1 MRYRDKV
8 QKIRTDLDQMTPI
21 KYTIIPADPD
31 RKQAATL
38 AEYREDYRKWKERT
52 ATADLRIPMIP
63 PDDLPSDFFLTG
75 VKQI

>member
-8 QKIRTDLDQMTPI
+8 QKIRTDLDALVPDE
-21 KYTIIPADPD
+21 YTIIPADPD

-52 ATADLRIPMIP
+52 AQADYRIPMTP

>member
-1 MRYRDKV
+1 MRFQDKV
-8 QKIRTDLDQMTPI
+8 QKLTTDIDRLTPI

-31 RKQAATL
+31 RKQATTL

-63 PDDLPSDFFLTG
+63 PDDLPSDFFLTKG
-75 VKQI
+75 KMI

>member
-1 MRYRDKV
+1 MRYQERIERLK
-8 QKIRTDLDQMTPI
+8 TDLDQMKPVEY
-21 KYTIIPADPD
+21 KIIPADPD

-52 ATADLRIPMIP
+52 AQADYRIPMTP